1 MKIKDGVKLQVI
13 HTKKFKDIGISI
25 RFQNSLEK
33 KKASARSL
41 LALMMCDR
49 CQKYDTKQKMSMKQD
64 ELYGMTLY
72 AQSVGYGKSQV
83 VELRS
88 KCLHPAYLKQQ
99 DDYLYE
105 VFSFLHEVL
114 FNPLLVDEVFEESKK
129 ILLAKLQRLHDDPA
143 QYVISEGLKEVGKN
157 GTLEIS
163 SLGSKED
170 VEALTLDDMKQAYQE
185 LIQDDVIHIMICGD
199 IQEAEVTSYIQKFL
213 DFTPRIHTYES
224 HYVIQNQV
232 KQHYIE
238 SHRNITQSYL
248 MMVWFTNTS
257 VLDDTYYALRVA
269 NAMLGQYSTSLLFQE
284 VREKRSLCY
293 SISSSLISYDGVLA
307 VTTGI
312 QKEHIEETVSLI
324 KEQVKRLQD
333 GEFDD
338 ELMEVSKIMIIN
350 SLKTSRDSMY
360 SLMALAYQN
369 TLLQRDWS
377 VDDMISQV
385 QQVSKQ
391 QVMHMMRQCDEQ
403 LTYVLTHKEVKHEE
417 N

>member
-1 MKIKDGVKLQVI
+1 MKIKDGVNLQVI
-13 HTKKFKDIGISI
+13 HTNKFKDIGISI
-25 RFQNSLEK
+25 RFQNELEI

-41 LALMMCDR
+41 LSLMLCDR

-83 VELRS
+83 IEIRS
-88 KCLHPAYLKQQ
+88 KCLHPDYLKQQ
-99 DDYLYE
+99 EDYLHE
-105 VFSFLHEVL
+105 VFSFLYEIVFH
-114 FNPLLVDEVFEESKK
+114 PLLEIEVFEESKK
-129 ILLAKLQRLHDDPA
+129 ILRAKLQRLHDDPA
-143 QYVISEGLKEVGKN
+143 QYVINEGLKQVGKN

-163 SLGSKED
+163 SLGSIED
-170 VEALTLDDMKQAYQE
+170 VDALTLDDMRQAYHE
-185 LIQDDVIHIMICGD
+185 MMKNDMIHIMICGD
-199 IQEAEVTSYIQKFL
+199 MKEVEITPYIHKFFDFDSRIQ
-213 DFTPRIHTYES
+213 TYES
-224 HYVIQNQV
+224 FYVIENQLE
-232 KQHYIE
+232 KNYME
-238 SHRNITQSYL
+238 SIRNITQSYL
-248 MMVWFTNTS
+248 MMVWFTHTS
-257 VLDDTYYALRVA
+257 VIDKSYYALRVA

-312 QKEHIEETVSLI
+312 QKEHIEETISLI
-324 KEQVKRLQD
+324 KEQVKRIQN
-333 GEFDD
+333 GEFED
-338 ELMEVSKIMIIN
+338 ELMEVSKTMIIN

-377 VDDMISQV
+377 IDDMITQV

-391 QVMHMMRQCDEQ
+391 QIMEIMRRCDEQ
-403 LTYVLTHKEVKHEE
+403 LTYVLTHKEAKHEK